1 MGAQLGSQA
10 GKWKPRACSLDQ
22 GCKKQVGPGPLLGP
36 QFSHP
41 HLLSTDQ
48 KVT

>member
-1 MGAQLGSQA
+1 MGAQLCSQT

-22 GCKKQVGPGPLLGP
+22 GCKKQVGSGLSLGP

-41 HLLSTDQ
+41 QVRLVQ
-48 KVT
+48 PAC